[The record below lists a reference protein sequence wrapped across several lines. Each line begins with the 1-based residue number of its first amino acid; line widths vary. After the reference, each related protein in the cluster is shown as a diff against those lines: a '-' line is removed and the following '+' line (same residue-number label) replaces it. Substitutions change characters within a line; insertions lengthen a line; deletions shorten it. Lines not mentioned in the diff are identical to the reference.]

1 MTLHPD
7 QRVSEMAEEVLARQ
21 AKSLAESTGQPFERM
36 LGVVAD
42 TEAGRQL
49 GELAKGKH
57 RHEKAREWQ
66 ANVLWERAEE
76 RLMRLF
82 ASDFLLRYADERHYP
97 WVVGYIEWHEGKQA
111 RTQYHA
117 LLEEE
122 LASLQ
127 G

>member
-1 MTLHPD
+1 MHRD
-7 QRVSEMAEEVLARQ
+7 QSVSEMVEEVLARQ
-21 AKSLAESTGQPFERM
+21 AKSLAERTGQPFERM
-36 LGVVAD
+36 LEIVAD
-42 TEAGRQL
+42 TDAGQQL
-49 GELAKGKH
+49 RELANGVH
-57 RHEKAREWQ
+57 RHEKAQEWQ
-66 ANVLWERAEE
+66 ANVLRERAEE

-82 ASDFLLRYADERHYP
+82 ASDVLPCFADERHYS
-97 WVVGYIEWHEGKQA
+97 WVVGYIEWLEGKHA

>member
-1 MTLHPD
+1 MLHRD
-7 QRVSEMAEEVLARQ
+7 QSVSEMAEEVLARQ
-21 AKSLAESTGQPFERM
+21 AKSLAERTGQPFEKM
-36 LGVVAD
+36 LAVVAD
-42 TEAGRQL
+42 TEAGQQL
-49 GELAKGKH
+49 RELANGEH

-66 ANVLWERAEE
+66 ADVLWERAEE

-82 ASDFLLRYADERHYP
+82 ASDVLSRFADERNYS

-111 RTQYHA
+111 RTRYHA